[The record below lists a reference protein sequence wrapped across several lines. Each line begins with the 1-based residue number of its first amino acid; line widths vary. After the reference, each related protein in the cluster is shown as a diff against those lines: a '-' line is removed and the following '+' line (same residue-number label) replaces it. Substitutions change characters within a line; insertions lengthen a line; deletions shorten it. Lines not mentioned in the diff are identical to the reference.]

1 MQYLY
6 TDLAYSLLEQ
16 NINRV
21 MFSEGRLQQKRPRK
35 KSVGLITK
43 LPETSSVARFME
55 EMSYVLLSTFFLRPL
70 IFTLVAA
77 SISHFLTRRYKISM
91 FFFQRN

>member
-6 TDLAYSLLEQ
+6 RDLAYSLLEQ
-16 NINRV
+16 NKNRV
-21 MFSEGRLQQKRPRK
+21 MSLRGDCNENGQEK

-43 LPETSSVARFME
+43 LPETSSVAGFME
-55 EMSYVLLSTFFLRPL
+55 EMSYVLLSTFFLPPL